1 MEITKQEF
9 KTKSLKV
16 TKEMG
21 RILKEIENNLD
32 SSRPEAQGLFNASS
46 TLALPTQTCEEQDA
60 AEQNSLDSSRP
71 GVTSIQS
78 VIKQT
83 HIELNK
89 LEVLIRQ
96 PN

>member
-32 SSRPEAQGLFNASS
+32 SSRPGA
-46 TLALPTQTCEEQDA
+46 
-60 AEQNSLDSSRP
+60 
-71 GVTSIQS
+71 TSIQS

>member
-32 SSRPEAQGLFNASS
+32 SSRHY
-46 TLALPTQTCEEQDA
+46 DA
-60 AEQNSLDSSRP
+60 
-71 GVTSIQS
+71 SIQY

>member
-32 SSRPEAQGLFNASS
+32 SSRP
-46 TLALPTQTCEEQDA
+46 
-60 AEQNSLDSSRP
+60 

-78 VIKQT
+78 AIKHT

>member
-32 SSRPEAQGLFNASS
+32 SSRTGA
-46 TLALPTQTCEEQDA
+46 
-60 AEQNSLDSSRP
+60 
-71 GVTSIQS
+71 TSIQS

>member
-32 SSRPEAQGLFNASS
+32 SSRPEA
-46 TLALPTQTCEEQDA
+46 
-60 AEQNSLDSSRP
+60 
-71 GVTSIQS
+71 TSIQS

-96 PN
+96 PKQR

>member
-32 SSRPEAQGLFNASS
+32 SSRP
-46 TLALPTQTCEEQDA
+46 
-60 AEQNSLDSSRP
+60 

>member
-21 RILKEIENNLD
+21 RILKEIENNLG
-32 SSRPEAQGLFNASS
+32 SSRTGA
-46 TLALPTQTCEEQDA
+46 
-60 AEQNSLDSSRP
+60 
-71 GVTSIQS
+71 TSIQS

>member
-32 SSRPEAQGLFNASS
+32 SSRTGATRVQIKRDKQGKGEMVISFFSDDDLFR
-46 TLALPTQTCEEQDA
+46 LKEL
-60 AEQNSLDSSRP
+60 
-71 GVTSIQS
+71 
-78 VIKQT
+78 
-83 HIELNK
+83 IED
-89 LEVLIRQ
+89 
-96 PN
+96 